1 MYVYR
6 QTLLALLIG
15 IISGFLVYGAWLS
28 WSPLIIT
35 ALFSPL
41 LLTLGAIFG
50 IVTALYWTLEFGL
63 QIRKYLIWIVLS
75 SLSFCLAYYSAF
87 ITASELDGSKIS
99 NGEMLIFGVSGLVG
113 MAILVIGFCAAFY
126 RLNARLVVLLLFG
139 GAVVAGLAS
148 LFFNIIDD
156 PKSAYILFVPWQAA
170 AAVIFTFLLKARGAR
185 Q

>member
-50 IVTALYWTLEFGL
+50 IVTALYWRLA
-63 QIRKYLIWIVLS
+63 VL
-75 SLSFCLAYYSAF
+75 ANRGQ
-87 ITASELDGSKIS
+87 TP
-99 NGEMLIFGVSGLVG
+99 IF
-113 MAILVIGFCAAFY
+113 
-126 RLNARLVVLLLFG
+126 
-139 GAVVAGLAS
+139 
-148 LFFNIIDD
+148 
-156 PKSAYILFVPWQAA
+156 
-170 AAVIFTFLLKARGAR
+170 
-185 Q
+185 